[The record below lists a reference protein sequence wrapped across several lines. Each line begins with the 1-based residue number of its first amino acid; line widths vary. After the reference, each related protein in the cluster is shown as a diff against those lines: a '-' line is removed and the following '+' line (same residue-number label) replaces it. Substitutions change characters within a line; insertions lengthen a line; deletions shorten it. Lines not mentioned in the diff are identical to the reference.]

1 MGLAARA
8 QARSAVA
15 RAPVGLWLVVGIV
28 LSGCGSSAPPP
39 AEAPAADAEPEARAH
54 RSGPSVAA
62 EVGALDDGKTK
73 QIFEK
78 ASQKLGA
85 CFSRGAQRIPYL
97 AGGVSFYV
105 RVASDGSARYTF
117 VRDSTLGDRTTE
129 ECMLGV
135 LKGLSWPK
143 PVGGQEGEA
152 KNEFQFDAG
161 GDERPPVEWSPAQL
175 GPPFEKAKPALSRCR
190 ESAGT
195 GPVKATMYVDTD
207 GKPLGVGV
215 STADEKGEAA
225 VACIVDAL
233 KGITFPSPGSYAS
246 KVSVVI
252 D

>member
-1 MGLAARA
+1 MGSAARA
-8 QARSAVA
+8 RG
-15 RAPVGLWLVVGIV
+15 GLWLVLGIA
-28 LSGCGSSAPPP
+28 LSGCGSATAPP
-39 AEAPAADAEPEARAH
+39 AEAPATEAEPDARAR
-54 RSGPSVAA
+54 RSGPSVEA
-62 EVGALDDGKTK
+62 EVGALDEGKTK

-85 CFSRGAQRIPYL
+85 CFSKGAQRVPYL

-105 RVASDGSARYTF
+105 RVAADGSARYTF

-161 GDERPPVEWSPAQL
+161 GDERPPVEWNPAQL
-175 GPPFEKAKPALSRCR
+175 GPPFEKARPTLSRCR

-207 GKPLGVGV
+207 GKPVSVGV
-215 STADEKGEAA
+215 STSDEKGEAA
-225 VACIVDAL
+225 VACIVDTL